1 MQDPRRCH
9 GELERATL
17 AHNIESMK
25 EDLCKERERCAM
37 LCQRNNA
44 LRTDVQR
51 R

>member
-25 EDLCKERERCAM
+25 EDLCKEREKNAM
-37 LCQRNNA
+37 LC
-44 LRTDVQR
+44 
-51 R
+51 